1 MSKLKVNNLEPLSG
15 NIVSIASDLAVDG
28 TLTAKVLRTELTQS
42 AILYESGS
50 SKFGD
55 TYDDL
60 HQFTG
65 SIQLDGFT
73 EIKGN
78 DNKIKFFYPTLATL
92 PPADVW
98 HGMFAHVHSEG
109 KAFYAHGGSW
119 VPLSDEADVTALSAS
134 IDNSINNLSSSVDTS
149 INNLSSSV
157 DNSIVALSSSA
168 AIALSDEIT
177 ALSASSDAQLAFVSE
192 SSDVQRKYL
201 DSKNYVAIDALSG
214 SAQSARTI
222 IDSDLKAKIVV
233 QRDRIDAI
241 LSSSVADTDTF
252 AEIVTLINSVDT
264 ENDTAFAGF
273 VTSSNQ
279 RIDANGDSIT
289 ALSSSAATANAELE
303 ARAAQANADLSA
315 VLNTEILN
323 NDAHLSGS
331 VLVVTDT
338 LQAGQDNNAVKISSN
353 KLLIDNI
360 EAITGSLLD
369 TQTEWNNKKDQLTT
383 SSSVAGAY
391 LSTVEL
397 KDIVSGSA
405 DFIEFQAKIAA
416 L

>member
-55 TYDDL
+55 TYDDM

-65 SIQLDGFT
+65 SIKLDGFT

-78 DNKIKFFYPTLATL
+78 DNKIKFFYPTLAAL

-134 IDNSINNLSSSVDTS
+134 IDTSITNLSSSVDTS
-149 INNLSSSV
+149 ITNLSSSV
-157 DNSIVALSSSA
+157 DNSIAALSSSA
-168 AIALSDEIT
+168 AISLSGEIT

-201 DSKNYVAIDALSG
+201 DGKIYVAIDALSG
-214 SAQSARTI
+214 SAQSARTL

-264 ENDTAFAGF
+264 ENDTSFAGF

-279 RIDANGDSIT
+279 RINANGDSIT
-289 ALSSSAATANAELE
+289 ALSSSAAIANTELE
-303 ARAAQANADLSA
+303 ARAVQANTDLSA
-315 VLNTEILN
+315 ALNTEILN
-323 NDAHLSGS
+323 NNAHLSGS

-338 LQAGQDNNAVKISSN
+338 LQTGQDNNAIKISSN

-360 EAITGSLLD
+360 AAITGSLLD
-369 TQTEWNNKKDQLTT
+369 TQTEWDNKKDLLIT

-391 LSTVEL
+391 LSIVEL
-397 KDIVSGSA
+397 KDIAAGSA
-405 DFIEFQAKIAA
+405 DFIDFQAKIQA

>member
-55 TYDDL
+55 TNDDM

-78 DNKIKFFYPTLATL
+78 DNKIKFFYPTLSDL

-98 HGMFAHVHSEG
+98 HGMFAHVHSEE

-149 INNLSSSV
+149 ITNLSSSV

-168 AIALSDEIT
+168 ATSLSEVNTSLSNEIT

-201 DSKNYVAIDALSG
+201 DAKNYVAIDALSG
-214 SAQSARTI
+214 SAQSARTF
-222 IDSDLKAKIVV
+222 IDSDLKSKISV

-264 ENDTAFAGF
+264 ENDTSFAGF

-289 ALSSSAATANAELE
+289 ALSSSAAIANAELE

-315 VLNTEILN
+315 ALNTEILN
-323 NDAHLSGS
+323 NDAQLSGS

-338 LQAGQDNNAVKISSN
+338 LQSGQDNNAIKISSN

-360 EAITGSLLD
+360 EAITGSLFRYSD
-369 TQTEWNNKKDQLTT
+369 
-383 SSSVAGAY
+383 
-391 LSTVEL
+391 
-397 KDIVSGSA
+397 
-405 DFIEFQAKIAA
+405 
-416 L
+416 

>member
-134 IDNSINNLSSSVDTS
+134 IDNSINNLSSSVD
-149 INNLSSSV
+149 
-157 DNSIVALSSSA
+157 NSIVALSSSA

-201 DSKNYVAIDALSG
+201 DSKNYVAIDVLSG